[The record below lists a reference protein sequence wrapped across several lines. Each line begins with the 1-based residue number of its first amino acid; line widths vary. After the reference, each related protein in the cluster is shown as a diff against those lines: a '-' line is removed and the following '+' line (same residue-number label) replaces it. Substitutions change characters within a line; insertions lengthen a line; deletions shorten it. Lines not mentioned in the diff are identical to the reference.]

1 MIIGSIVFDFY
12 IPHSG
17 SLKEKRMVV
26 RSVKEKLK
34 SKFNV
39 SVSEVGNQ
47 ELWQSAQVAVVTVA
61 PDKKQVEKVMQNI
74 INFVEINFPDLHINI
89 YKEII

>member
-1 MIIGSIVFDFY
+1 MIIGSVVFDLH
-12 IPHSG
+12 IPYSG

-47 ELWQSAQVAVVTVA
+47 DLWQSAQIAVVTVA
-61 PDKKQVEKVMQNI
+61 PDQKQVEKVIQNV
-74 INFVEINFPDLHINI
+74 INFVEINFPDLHINV
-89 YKEII
+89 YREII

>member
-1 MIIGSIVFDFY
+1 MIIGSVVFEFY

-39 SVSEVGNQ
+39 SVSEVGSQ
-47 ELWQSAQVAVVTVA
+47 HLWQTAHIAVVTVA
-61 PDKKQVEKVMQNI
+61 PDKKQVEKVMQNV
-74 INFVEINFPDLHINI
+74 INFVELNFPDLHINI

>member
-1 MIIGSIVFDFY
+1 MVIGSIVLDLH
-12 IPHSG
+12 IPQSS

-26 RSVKEKLK
+26 RSIKEKLK

-47 ELWQSAQVAVVTVA
+47 DLWQSAHIAVVMVS
-61 PDKKQVEKVMQNI
+61 PDKKQTEKMMQSI
-74 INFVEINFPDLHINI
+74 INFVESNFPEIYINI
-89 YKEII
+89 HREII

>member
-1 MIIGSIVFDFY
+1 MIIGSIVFECY
-12 IPHSG
+12 IPYSN

-26 RSVKEKLK
+26 RSLKEKLK

-47 ELWQSAQVAVVTVA
+47 EMWQSAQIAVVTVA
-61 PDKKQVEKVMQNI
+61 PDQKQVEKVMQNV
-74 INFVEINFPDLHINI
+74 INFVENSFPDLYINV
-89 YKEII
+89 YKEIF

>member
-1 MIIGSIVFDFY
+1 MYIGSIVFDIY
-12 IPHSG
+12 IPEAS

-26 RSVKEKLK
+26 RSLKEKLK

-47 ELWQSAQVAVVTVA
+47 DLWQSAQVAVVLVS
-61 PDKKQVEKVMQNI
+61 PEKKQTEKMMDSV
-74 INFVEINFPDLHINI
+74 INFVELNFPELHINI
-89 YKEII
+89 YKELI

>member
-1 MIIGSIVFDFY
+1 MVIGSIVLDLY
-12 IPHSG
+12 IPHAG

-26 RSVKEKLK
+26 RSLKEKLK

-47 ELWQSAQVAVVTVA
+47 DLWQSANIAVVFVS
-61 PDKKQVEKVMQNI
+61 PEKKQTEKIMQSI
-74 INFVEINFPDLHINI
+74 INFVETNFPDIYINI
-89 YKEII
+89 YKELI

>member
-1 MIIGSIVFDFY
+1 MFIGSIVFDLY
-12 IPHSG
+12 IPHSN

-47 ELWQSAQVAVVTVA
+47 DLWQSAQIAVVTVA
-61 PDKKQVEKVMQNI
+61 PDHKQVEKVIQNI
-74 INFVEINFPDLHINI
+74 INFVEVNFPEVYINI
-89 YKEII
+89 HKEIF

>member
-1 MIIGSIVFDFY
+1 MIIGSIVFEFY

-47 ELWQSAQVAVVTVA
+47 ELWQSAQIAVVTVA
-61 PDKKQVEKVMQNI
+61 PDKKQVEKVIQNI
-74 INFVEINFPDLHINI
+74 INFVEVNFPDLHINI

>member
-1 MIIGSIVFDFY
+1 MFIGSIVFDLH
-12 IPHSG
+12 IPYSS
-17 SLKEKRMVV
+17 SLKEKRMVI

-39 SVSEVGNQ
+39 SVSEVGDQ
-47 ELWQSAQVAVVTVA
+47 DLWQSAQIAVVTVA
-61 PDKKQVEKVMQNI
+61 PDQKQVEKVMQNV
-74 INFVEINFPDLHINI
+74 INFVEVSFPDLHINI

>member
-1 MIIGSIVFDFY
+1 MVIGSIVLDLY
-12 IPHSG
+12 IPHAG

-26 RSVKEKLK
+26 RSLKEKLK

-47 ELWQSAQVAVVTVA
+47 DLWQSANIAVVFVS
-61 PDKKQVEKVMQNI
+61 PEKRQTEKIMQSI
-74 INFVEINFPDLHINI
+74 INFVETNFPDIYINI
-89 YKEII
+89 YKELI

>member
-1 MIIGSIVFDFY
+1 MVIGSIVFELY
-12 IPHSG
+12 IPHSN

-26 RSVKEKLK
+26 RSLKEKLK

-47 ELWQSAQVAVVTVA
+47 DLWQSAYVAVVFVS
-61 PDKKQVEKVMQNI
+61 PEKNHTEKIMHSI
-74 INFVEINFPDLHINI
+74 INFVENNFPDIHINI
-89 YKEII
+89 HKEII